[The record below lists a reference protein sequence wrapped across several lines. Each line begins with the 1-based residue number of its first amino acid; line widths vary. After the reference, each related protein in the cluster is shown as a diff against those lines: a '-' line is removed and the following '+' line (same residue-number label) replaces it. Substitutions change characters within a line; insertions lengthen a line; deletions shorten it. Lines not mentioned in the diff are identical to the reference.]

1 MIFEAPKHWVL
12 PISNIERDVNPNIE
26 QNNGYWVLP
35 GSADAVTWE
44 NVHSWGAPHDIPS
57 WMIETS
63 AYANTLDGAIDLSN
77 AMYIALRYGMWAGQW
92 WPYMLWAN
100 TAEHESPA
108 LLLQRIAWETVE
120 KYRGRAG
127 GSGAPR
133 KN

>member
-77 AMYIALRYGMWAGQW
+77 AMYIALRYGMWAGQCGLICCGLI
-92 WPYMLWAN
+92 PLNM
-100 TAEHESPA
+100 SR
-108 LLLQRIAWETVE
+108 QRCCSSGLPGKRLKSI
-120 KYRGRAG
+120 AG
-127 GSGAPR
+127 GMED
-133 KN
+133 